1 MTQPPS
7 FQPDPSRRRP
17 RLSEVANAG
26 VQNEEAA
33 DHPRRGPAES
43 LERSAAQQSTPA
55 EPSHVH
61 KEAMPP
67 SFAPRARRTQ
77 PPAYAPSAPA
87 RESVGATSR
96 PPVQASTQR
105 PHFQPVQS
113 QPSARQAAGLGPA
126 RPRQRKKRRWPL
138 VVVACVLLM
147 LAWPVFLMIDAN
159 SHLKKI
165 DALSGAANTSGTTYL
180 LAGSDSRAD
189 GSVPDDTEGQRAD
202 SIMLVHVAPNGQTSN
217 ISLPRD
223 TYVEIPGYGWDK
235 LNASYAYGGPAL
247 LVKTVEKLTG
257 LTVDHYAE
265 IGMGGVSNIVDAVDG
280 VNLCFDLSVEDERSE
295 LNWEAGCHDAD
306 GKTALAFAR
315 MRYSDP
321 RGDIGRAER
330 QRQVVSKT
338 VSKAMKP
345 ATLLNPMS
353 ALRVERA
360 GASAFTVDQD
370 SSVIDVA
377 RLVLAFRE
385 AQNSGM
391 TGVPP
396 IESLGYAT
404 SAGSAVLLEDTTA
417 PDFFAKLRAGTLTK
431 DDLASQSS

>member
-1 MTQPPS
+1 MSQPPS

-33 DHPRRGPAES
+33 EHPRRGPAES

-55 EPSHVH
+55 EPSRVQE
-61 KEAMPP
+61 EAMPP

-77 PPAYAPSAPA
+77 PPAYAPSATA

-113 QPSARQAAGLGPA
+113 QPSARQAAGRGPT

-147 LAWPVFLMIDAN
+147 LAWPIFLMLDAN

-265 IGMGGVSNIVDAVDG
+265 IGMGGVSKIVDAVDG

-431 DDLASQSS
+431 DDLASQFS

>member
-1 MTQPPS
+1 MSQPPS

-33 DHPRRGPAES
+33 SHHRKAATES
-43 LERSAAQQSTPA
+43 AQHSAAQHSTPA
-55 EPSHVH
+55 EPSRV
-61 KEAMPP
+61 EREEMPP

-113 QPSARQAAGLGPA
+113 QPSARQAAGVGPA

-431 DDLASQSS
+431 DDLASQFS

>member
-1 MTQPPS
+1 
-7 FQPDPSRRRP
+7 
-17 RLSEVANAG
+17 
-26 VQNEEAA
+26 
-33 DHPRRGPAES
+33 
-43 LERSAAQQSTPA
+43 
-55 EPSHVH
+55 
-61 KEAMPP
+61 
-67 SFAPRARRTQ
+67 
-77 PPAYAPSAPA
+77 
-87 RESVGATSR
+87 
-96 PPVQASTQR
+96 
-105 PHFQPVQS
+105 
-113 QPSARQAAGLGPA
+113 
-126 RPRQRKKRRWPL
+126 
-138 VVVACVLLM
+138 M
-147 LAWPVFLMIDAN
+147 LAWPVFLMLDAN

-431 DDLASQSS
+431 DDLASLSS

>member
-55 EPSHVH
+55 EPSHVQE
-61 KEAMPP
+61 EAMPP

-265 IGMGGVSNIVDAVDG
+265 IGMGGVSKIVDAVDG

-431 DDLASQSS
+431 DDLASLSS

>member
-1 MTQPPS
+1 MSQPPS

-33 DHPRRGPAES
+33 EHPRRGPAES

-55 EPSHVH
+55 EPSRVQE
-61 KEAMPP
+61 EAMPP

-113 QPSARQAAGLGPA
+113 QPSARQAAGIGPT

-147 LAWPVFLMIDAN
+147 LAWPIFLMLDAN

-265 IGMGGVSNIVDAVDG
+265 IGMGGVSKIVDAVDG

-417 PDFFAKLRAGTLTK
+417 PDFFAKLRSGTLTK

>member
-1 MTQPPS
+1 MSQPPS

-55 EPSHVH
+55 EPSRVQE
-61 KEAMPP
+61 EAMPP

-87 RESVGATSR
+87 RKSVGATSR

-113 QPSARQAAGLGPA
+113 QPSARQAAGVGPA

-159 SHLKKI
+159 SHLKKS

-360 GASAFTVDQD
+360 GASAFTVDED

-396 IESLGYAT
+396 IESLGYVT

-431 DDLASQSS
+431 DDLASLSS

>member
-1 MTQPPS
+1 
-7 FQPDPSRRRP
+7 
-17 RLSEVANAG
+17 
-26 VQNEEAA
+26 
-33 DHPRRGPAES
+33 
-43 LERSAAQQSTPA
+43 
-55 EPSHVH
+55 
-61 KEAMPP
+61 
-67 SFAPRARRTQ
+67 
-77 PPAYAPSAPA
+77 
-87 RESVGATSR
+87 
-96 PPVQASTQR
+96 
-105 PHFQPVQS
+105 
-113 QPSARQAAGLGPA
+113 
-126 RPRQRKKRRWPL
+126 
-138 VVVACVLLM
+138 
-147 LAWPVFLMIDAN
+147 MIDAN
-159 SHLKKI
+159 SHLKRI
-165 DALSGAANTSGTTYL
+165 DALSGSANTSGTTYL

-247 LVKTVEKLTG
+247 LVKTVENLTG

-385 AQNSGM
+385 AQKSGM

-431 DDLASQSS
+431 DDLASLSS

>member
-43 LERSAAQQSTPA
+43 LERSAAQHSTPA
-55 EPSHVH
+55 EPSRVQE
-61 KEAMPP
+61 EAMPP
-67 SFAPRARRTQ
+67 SFAPRARRSQ

-113 QPSARQAAGLGPA
+113 QPSARQAAGVGPA

-235 LNASYAYGGPAL
+235 LNASYAYGGSAL

-265 IGMGGVSNIVDAVDG
+265 IGMGGVSKIVDAVDG

>member
-55 EPSHVH
+55 EPSHVQE
-61 KEAMPP
+61 EAMPP

-265 IGMGGVSNIVDAVDG
+265 IGMGGVSKIVDAVDG

-377 RLVLAFRE
+377 RVVLALRE

>member
-1 MTQPPS
+1 MSQPPS

-55 EPSHVH
+55 EPSRVQE
-61 KEAMPP
+61 EAMPP
-67 SFAPRARRTQ
+67 SFAPRARRSQ
-77 PPAYAPSAPA
+77 PPAYVPSAPA
-87 RESVGATSR
+87 RKSVGATSR

-113 QPSARQAAGLGPA
+113 QPSARQAAGVGPA

-159 SHLKKI
+159 SHLKKS

-360 GASAFTVDQD
+360 GASAFTVDED

>member
-55 EPSHVH
+55 EPSHVQE
-61 KEAMPP
+61 EAMPP

-113 QPSARQAAGLGPA
+113 QPSARQAAGVGPA

-138 VVVACVLLM
+138 VVIACVLLM

-265 IGMGGVSNIVDAVDG
+265 IGMGGVSKIVDAVDG

-338 VSKAMKP
+338 VSKAMNP

-385 AQNSGM
+385 AQKSGM

>member
-1 MTQPPS
+1 MSQPPS

-26 VQNEEAA
+26 AQNEEAA
-33 DHPRRGPAES
+33 AHQRKAATES
-43 LERSAAQQSTPA
+43 AQHSAAQHSTPA
-55 EPSHVH
+55 EPPRVQE
-61 KEAMPP
+61 EAMPP
-67 SFAPRARRTQ
+67 SFAPRARRSQ

-96 PPVQASTQR
+96 PPAQASTQR

-113 QPSARQAAGLGPA
+113 QPSARQAAGVGPA

-265 IGMGGVSNIVDAVDG
+265 IGMGGVSKIVDAVDG

-431 DDLASQSS
+431 DDLASQFS

>member
-17 RLSEVANAG
+17 RLSEVQNPSAHSEDEDVVSPG
-26 VQNEEAA
+26 VEESAPRAA
-33 DHPRRGPAES
+33 SE
-43 LERSAAQQSTPA
+43 ET
-55 EPSHVH
+55 V
-61 KEAMPP
+61 MPP
-67 SFAPRARRTQ
+67 SFAPRAKRV
-77 PPAYAPSAPA
+77 ASAPSFTPSSPAAPE
-87 RESVGATSR
+87 RSVTPLR
-96 PPVQASTQR
+96 PQ
-105 PHFQPVQS
+105 FQPVQAP
-113 QPSARQAAGLGPA
+113 PSAPINTPA
-126 RPRQRKKRRWPL
+126 SPRPRRKKKRRWPL
-138 VVVACVLLM
+138 VTLVVILLIA
-147 LAWPVFLMIDAN
+147 AWPTYLLFDAN
-159 SHLKKI
+159 SHLKRI
-165 DALSGAANTSGTTYL
+165 DALSGAADTSGTTYL
-180 LAGSDSRAD
+180 LAGSDSRSD

-235 LNASYAYGGPAL
+235 LNAAYSYGGPRL
-247 LVKTVEKLTG
+247 LVQTVEHLTG

-265 IGMGGVSNIVDAVDG
+265 IGMGGVSNIVDAVGG
-280 VNLCFDLSVEDERSE
+280 VNLCYDLTVNDERSE

-321 RGDIGRAER
+321 LGDIGRAQR

-338 VSKAMKP
+338 VSKATQP
-345 ATLLNPMS
+345 ATLINPSS

-360 GASAFTVDQD
+360 GAAAFTVDED
-370 SSVIDVA
+370 SSVLDVGK
-377 RLVLAFRE
+377 LVLAFRS

-396 IESLGYAT
+396 IEDLGYST

-431 DDLASQSS
+431 DDLTPKL

>member
-17 RLSEVANAG
+17 RLSEVQNPSAHSEDEDVVSPGVEESAPQAG
-26 VQNEEAA
+26 FEE
-33 DHPRRGPAES
+33 
-43 LERSAAQQSTPA
+43 T
-55 EPSHVH
+55 V
-61 KEAMPP
+61 MPP
-67 SFAPRARRTQ
+67 SFAPRAKRV
-77 PPAYAPSAPA
+77 ASAPSFTPSSPAAP
-87 RESVGATSR
+87 EHSATPLR
-96 PPVQASTQR
+96 PQ
-105 PHFQPVQS
+105 FQPVQAP
-113 QPSARQAAGLGPA
+113 PSAPVSTPTSP
-126 RPRQRKKRRWPL
+126 RPRRKKKRRWPL
-138 VVVACVLLM
+138 VTLVVILLIA
-147 LAWPVFLMIDAN
+147 AWPTYLLFDAN
-159 SHLKKI
+159 SHLKRI
-165 DALSGAANTSGTTYL
+165 DALSGAADTSGTTYL
-180 LAGSDSRAD
+180 LAGSDSRSD
-189 GSVPDDTEGQRAD
+189 GSVQDDTEGQRAD

-235 LNASYAYGGPAL
+235 LNAAYSYGGPRL
-247 LVKTVEKLTG
+247 LVQTVEHLTG

-265 IGMGGVSNIVDAVDG
+265 IGMGGVSNIVDAVGG
-280 VNLCFDLSVEDERSE
+280 VNLCYDLTVNDERSE

-321 RGDIGRAER
+321 LGDIGRAQR

-338 VSKAMKP
+338 VSKATQP
-345 ATLLNPMS
+345 ATLINPSS

-360 GASAFTVDQD
+360 GAAAFTVDED
-370 SSVIDVA
+370 SSVLDVGK
-377 RLVLAFRE
+377 LVLAFRS

-396 IESLGYAT
+396 IEDLGYST

-431 DDLASQSS
+431 DDLTPKL

>member
-33 DHPRRGPAES
+33 AHHRKAAAES
-43 LERSAAQQSTPA
+43 AQHSAAQHSTPA
-55 EPSHVH
+55 EPSRVQE
-61 KEAMPP
+61 EAMPP
-67 SFAPRARRTQ
+67 SFAPRARRSQ
-77 PPAYAPSAPA
+77 HPAYAPSAPA

-113 QPSARQAAGLGPA
+113 QPSARQAAGVGPA

-138 VVVACVLLM
+138 VVIACVLLM

-265 IGMGGVSNIVDAVDG
+265 IGMGGVSKIVDAVDG

>member
-33 DHPRRGPAES
+33 AHHRKAAAES
-43 LERSAAQQSTPA
+43 AQHSAAQHSTPA
-55 EPSHVH
+55 EPSRVQE
-61 KEAMPP
+61 EAMPP
-67 SFAPRARRTQ
+67 SFAPRARRSQ
-77 PPAYAPSAPA
+77 HPAYAPSAPA

-113 QPSARQAAGLGPA
+113 QPSARQAAGVGPA

-138 VVVACVLLM
+138 VVVVCVLLM
-147 LAWPVFLMIDAN
+147 LAWPVFLMLDAN

-306 GKTALAFAR
+306 GKTTLAFAR

>member
-17 RLSEVANAG
+17 RLSEVQNPSAHSEDEDVVSPG
-26 VQNEEAA
+26 VEESAPRAA
-33 DHPRRGPAES
+33 SE
-43 LERSAAQQSTPA
+43 ET
-55 EPSHVH
+55 V
-61 KEAMPP
+61 MPP
-67 SFAPRARRTQ
+67 SFAPRAKRV
-77 PPAYAPSAPA
+77 ASAPSFTPSSPAAPE
-87 RESVGATSR
+87 RSVTPLR
-96 PPVQASTQR
+96 PQ
-105 PHFQPVQS
+105 FQPVQAP
-113 QPSARQAAGLGPA
+113 PSAPINTPA
-126 RPRQRKKRRWPL
+126 SPRPRRKKKRRWPL
-138 VVVACVLLM
+138 VTLVVILLIA
-147 LAWPVFLMIDAN
+147 AWPTYLLFDAN
-159 SHLKKI
+159 SHLKRI
-165 DALSGAANTSGTTYL
+165 DALSGAADTSGTTYL
-180 LAGSDSRAD
+180 LAGSDSRSD

-235 LNASYAYGGPAL
+235 LNAAYSYGGPRL
-247 LVKTVEKLTG
+247 LVQTVEHLTG

-265 IGMGGVSNIVDAVDG
+265 IGMGGVSNIVDAVGG
-280 VNLCFDLSVEDERSE
+280 VNLCYDLTVNDERSE

-321 RGDIGRAER
+321 LGDIGRAQR
-330 QRQVVSKT
+330 QRQVVSMT
-338 VSKAMKP
+338 VSKATQP
-345 ATLLNPMS
+345 ATLINPSS

-360 GASAFTVDQD
+360 GAAAFTVDED
-370 SSVIDVA
+370 SSVLDVGK
-377 RLVLAFRE
+377 LVLAFRS

-396 IESLGYAT
+396 IEDLGYST

-431 DDLASQSS
+431 DDLTPKL

>member
-1 MTQPPS
+1 MSQPPS

-33 DHPRRGPAES
+33 EHPRRGPVES

-55 EPSHVH
+55 EPSRVQE
-61 KEAMPP
+61 EAMPP

-113 QPSARQAAGLGPA
+113 QPSARQAAGIGPT

>member
-1 MTQPPS
+1 MSQPPS

-33 DHPRRGPAES
+33 EHPRRGPAES

-55 EPSHVH
+55 EPSRVQE
-61 KEAMPP
+61 EAMPP

-113 QPSARQAAGLGPA
+113 QPSARQAAGIGPT

-147 LAWPVFLMIDAN
+147 LAWPIFLMLDAN

-265 IGMGGVSNIVDAVDG
+265 IGMGGVSKIVDAVDG

>member
-55 EPSHVH
+55 EPSRVQE
-61 KEAMPP
+61 EAMPP

-87 RESVGATSR
+87 RKSVGATSR

-113 QPSARQAAGLGPA
+113 QPSARQAAGVGPA

-159 SHLKKI
+159 SHLKKS

-360 GASAFTVDQD
+360 GASAFTVDED

-396 IESLGYAT
+396 IESLGYVT

-431 DDLASQSS
+431 DDLASLSS

>member
-33 DHPRRGPAES
+33 AHHRKAAAES
-43 LERSAAQQSTPA
+43 AQHSAAQHSTPA
-55 EPSHVH
+55 EPSRVQE
-61 KEAMPP
+61 EAMPP
-67 SFAPRARRTQ
+67 SFAPRARRSQ
-77 PPAYAPSAPA
+77 HPAYAPSAPA

-113 QPSARQAAGLGPA
+113 QPSARQAAGVGPA
-126 RPRQRKKRRWPL
+126 RSRQRKKRRWPL
-138 VVVACVLLM
+138 VIIACVLLM
-147 LAWPVFLMIDAN
+147 LAWPVFLMLDAN

-223 TYVEIPGYGWDK
+223 TYVDIPGYGWDK

-257 LTVDHYAE
+257 LTIDHYAE

>member
-1 MTQPPS
+1 MSQPPS

-33 DHPRRGPAES
+33 DHPRKAATES
-43 LERSAAQQSTPA
+43 AQHSAAQHSTPA
-55 EPSHVH
+55 EPSRVQE
-61 KEAMPP
+61 EAMPP
-67 SFAPRARRTQ
+67 SFAPRARRSQ

-113 QPSARQAAGLGPA
+113 QPSARQAAGVGPA

-165 DALSGAANTSGTTYL
+165 DALSGATNTSGTTYL

-265 IGMGGVSNIVDAVDG
+265 IGMGGVSKIVDAVDG

-345 ATLLNPMS
+345 ATLLNPMR

>member
-26 VQNEEAA
+26 VQNEEAV
-33 DHPRRGPAES
+33 DHPRSVPTEPPQHSPAK
-43 LERSAAQQSTPA
+43 QSTPA
-55 EPSHVH
+55 EPSRVH
-61 KEAMPP
+61 EEAMPP

-77 PPAYAPSAPA
+77 PPAYAPSTSA

-96 PPVQASTQR
+96 PPAQASTQR
-105 PHFQPVQS
+105 PHFQPVQA
-113 QPSARQAAGLGPA
+113 QPSARQAGGVSPA
-126 RPRQRKKRRWPL
+126 KPRQRKKRRWPL
-138 VVVACVLLM
+138 IVVACVLLM

-159 SHLKKI
+159 SHLKRI
-165 DALSGAANTSGTTYL
+165 DALSGSANTSGTTYL

-247 LVKTVEKLTG
+247 LVKTVENLTG

-265 IGMGGVSNIVDAVDG
+265 IGMGGVSKIVDAVDG

-345 ATLLNPMS
+345 ATLLNPIS

-385 AQNSGM
+385 AQKSGM

>member
-33 DHPRRGPAES
+33 AHHRKAAAES
-43 LERSAAQQSTPA
+43 AQHSAAQHSTPA
-55 EPSHVH
+55 EPSRVQE
-61 KEAMPP
+61 EAMPP
-67 SFAPRARRTQ
+67 SFAPRARRSQ
-77 PPAYAPSAPA
+77 PLAYAPSAPA

-113 QPSARQAAGLGPA
+113 QPSARQAAGVGPA

-265 IGMGGVSNIVDAVDG
+265 IGMGGVSKIVDAVDG

>member
-17 RLSEVANAG
+17 RLSEVQNPSAHSEDEDVVSPG
-26 VQNEEAA
+26 VEESAPRAA
-33 DHPRRGPAES
+33 SE
-43 LERSAAQQSTPA
+43 ET
-55 EPSHVH
+55 V
-61 KEAMPP
+61 MPP
-67 SFAPRARRTQ
+67 SFAPRAKRV
-77 PPAYAPSAPA
+77 ASAPSFTPSSPAAPE
-87 RESVGATSR
+87 RSATPLR
-96 PPVQASTQR
+96 PQ
-105 PHFQPVQS
+105 FQPVQAP
-113 QPSARQAAGLGPA
+113 PSAPVSTSTSP
-126 RPRQRKKRRWPL
+126 RPRRKKKRRWPL
-138 VVVACVLLM
+138 VTLVVILLIA
-147 LAWPVFLMIDAN
+147 AWPTYLLFDAN
-159 SHLKKI
+159 SHLKRI
-165 DALSGAANTSGTTYL
+165 DALSGAADTSGTTYL
-180 LAGSDSRAD
+180 LAGSDSRSD

-235 LNASYAYGGPAL
+235 LNAAYSYGGPRL
-247 LVKTVEKLTG
+247 LVQTVEHLTG

-265 IGMGGVSNIVDAVDG
+265 IGMGGVSNIVDAVGG
-280 VNLCFDLSVEDERSE
+280 VNLCYDLTVNDERSE

-321 RGDIGRAER
+321 LGDIGRAQR

-338 VSKAMKP
+338 VSKATQP
-345 ATLLNPMS
+345 ATLINPSS

-360 GASAFTVDQD
+360 GAAAFTVDED
-370 SSVIDVA
+370 SSVLDVGK
-377 RLVLAFRE
+377 LVLAFRS

-396 IESLGYAT
+396 IEDLGYST

-431 DDLASQSS
+431 DDLTPKL

>member
-33 DHPRRGPAES
+33 AHHRKAAAES
-43 LERSAAQQSTPA
+43 AQHSAAQHSTPA
-55 EPSHVH
+55 EPSRVH

-67 SFAPRARRTQ
+67 SFAPRARRSQ
-77 PPAYAPSAPA
+77 HPAYAPSAPA

-113 QPSARQAAGLGPA
+113 QPSARQAAGVGPA

-138 VVVACVLLM
+138 VVIACVLLM
-147 LAWPVFLMIDAN
+147 LAWPVFLMLDAN

-223 TYVEIPGYGWDK
+223 TYVDIPGYGWDK

-257 LTVDHYAE
+257 LTIDHYAE

>member
-33 DHPRRGPAES
+33 AHHRKAAAES
-43 LERSAAQQSTPA
+43 AQHSAAQHSTPA
-55 EPSHVH
+55 EPSRVQE
-61 KEAMPP
+61 EAMPP
-67 SFAPRARRTQ
+67 SFAPRARRSQ
-77 PPAYAPSAPA
+77 HPAYAPSAPA

-113 QPSARQAAGLGPA
+113 QPSARQAAGVGPA

-138 VVVACVLLM
+138 VVIACVLLM
-147 LAWPVFLMIDAN
+147 LAWPVFLMLDAN

-223 TYVEIPGYGWDK
+223 TYVDIPGYGWDK

-257 LTVDHYAE
+257 LTIDHYAE

-385 AQNSGM
+385 AQTSGM

>member
-33 DHPRRGPAES
+33 AHHRKAAAES
-43 LERSAAQQSTPA
+43 AQHSAAQHSTPA
-55 EPSHVH
+55 EPSRVQE
-61 KEAMPP
+61 EAMPP
-67 SFAPRARRTQ
+67 SFAPRARRSQ
-77 PPAYAPSAPA
+77 HPAYAPSAPA

-113 QPSARQAAGLGPA
+113 QPSARQAAGVGPA

-138 VVVACVLLM
+138 VVVVCVLLM
-147 LAWPVFLMIDAN
+147 LAWPVFLMLDAN

-223 TYVEIPGYGWDK
+223 TYVDIPGYGWDK

-257 LTVDHYAE
+257 LTIDHYAE

>member
-33 DHPRRGPAES
+33 AHHRKAAAES
-43 LERSAAQQSTPA
+43 AQHSAAQHSTPA
-55 EPSHVH
+55 EPSRVH

-67 SFAPRARRTQ
+67 SFAPRARRSQ
-77 PPAYAPSAPA
+77 HPAYAPSAPA

-113 QPSARQAAGLGPA
+113 QPSARQAAGVGPA

-138 VVVACVLLM
+138 VVIACVLLM
-147 LAWPVFLMIDAN
+147 LAWPVFLMLDAN

-223 TYVEIPGYGWDK
+223 TYVDIPGYGWDK

-257 LTVDHYAE
+257 LTIDHYAE

-360 GASAFTVDQD
+360 GASAFMVDQD

>member
-33 DHPRRGPAES
+33 AHHRKAAAES
-43 LERSAAQQSTPA
+43 AQHSAAQHSTPA
-55 EPSHVH
+55 EPSRVQE
-61 KEAMPP
+61 EAMPP
-67 SFAPRARRTQ
+67 SFAPRARRSQ
-77 PPAYAPSAPA
+77 HPAYAPSAPA

-113 QPSARQAAGLGPA
+113 QPSARQAAGVGPA

-138 VVVACVLLM
+138 VVIVCVLLM
-147 LAWPVFLMIDAN
+147 LAWPVFLMLDAN

>member
-1 MTQPPS
+1 MSQPPS

-33 DHPRRGPAES
+33 AHHRKVPTES
-43 LERSAAQQSTPA
+43 AQHSAAQPSTPA
-55 EPSHVH
+55 EPSRVQE
-61 KEAMPP
+61 EAMPP
-67 SFAPRARRTQ
+67 SFAPRARRSQ
-77 PPAYAPSAPA
+77 SPAYTPSAPA

-105 PHFQPVQS
+105 PQFQPVQS
-113 QPSARQAAGLGPA
+113 QPSARQAAGVGPA

-138 VVVACVLLM
+138 VVIACVLLM

-265 IGMGGVSNIVDAVDG
+265 IGMGGVSKIVDAVDG

>member
-1 MTQPPS
+1 MSQPPS

-55 EPSHVH
+55 EPSRVQE
-61 KEAMPP
+61 EAMPP

-87 RESVGATSR
+87 RKSVGATSR

-113 QPSARQAAGLGPA
+113 QPSARQAAGVGPA

-159 SHLKKI
+159 SHLKKS

-360 GASAFTVDQD
+360 GASAFTVDED

>member
-33 DHPRRGPAES
+33 AHHRKAAAES
-43 LERSAAQQSTPA
+43 AQHSAAQHSTPA
-55 EPSHVH
+55 EPSRVQE
-61 KEAMPP
+61 EAMPP
-67 SFAPRARRTQ
+67 SFAPRARRSQ
-77 PPAYAPSAPA
+77 HPAYAPSAPA

-113 QPSARQAAGLGPA
+113 QPSARQAAGVGPA

-138 VVVACVLLM
+138 VVVVCVLLM

>member
-17 RLSEVANAG
+17 RLSEVQNSSVNSEDDGVVSPGVEESAPQAG
-26 VQNEEAA
+26 
-33 DHPRRGPAES
+33 P
-43 LERSAAQQSTPA
+43 
-55 EPSHVH
+55 
-61 KEAMPP
+61 KETVMPP
-67 SFAPRARRTQ
+67 SFAPRA
-77 PPAYAPSAPA
+77 AIPS
-87 RESVGATSR
+87 
-96 PPVQASTQR
+96 R
-105 PHFQPVQS
+105 PHFQPVQAP
-113 QPSARQAAGLGPA
+113 PSAPAGTPVSP
-126 RPRQRKKRRWPL
+126 RPRQKKKRRWPL
-138 VVVACVLLM
+138 VTLVVILLIA
-147 LAWPVFLMIDAN
+147 AWPAYLLFDAN
-159 SHLKKI
+159 SHLKRI
-165 DALSGAANTSGTTYL
+165 DALSGAADTSGTTYL
-180 LAGSDSRAD
+180 LAGSDSRSD

-235 LNASYAYGGPAL
+235 LNAAYSYGGPTL
-247 LVKTVEKLTG
+247 LVQTVEQLTG

-265 IGMGGVSNIVDAVDG
+265 IGMGGVSNIVDAIGG
-280 VNLCFDLSVEDERSE
+280 VNLCYDLTVNDERSE

-321 RGDIGRAER
+321 LGDIGRAQR

-338 VSKAMKP
+338 VSKAMQP
-345 ATLLNPMS
+345 ATLINPSS

-360 GASAFTVDQD
+360 GASAFTVDED
-370 SSVIDVA
+370 SSVLDVGK
-377 RLVLAFRE
+377 LVLAFRS

-396 IESLGYAT
+396 IEDLGYST

-431 DDLASQSS
+431 DDLTPKL